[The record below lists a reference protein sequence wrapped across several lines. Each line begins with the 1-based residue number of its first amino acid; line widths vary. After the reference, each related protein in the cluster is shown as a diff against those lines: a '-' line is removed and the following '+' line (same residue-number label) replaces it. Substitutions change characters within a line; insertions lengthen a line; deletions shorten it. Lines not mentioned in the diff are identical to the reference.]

1 MGGSEHETVST
12 TRVVASEIG
21 CQHTAR
27 ESSENVASSRSTAGL
42 RSTTPTENIP
52 EATELGTPHYKGQN
66 VGSQW
71 CPL

>member
-12 TRVVASEIG
+12 THVMASEIG

-27 ESSENVASSRSTAGL
+27 ESSATSCSTAGL

-52 EATELGTPHYKGQN
+52 EATELGTPHYNGQN
-66 VGSQW
+66 VSSQW